1 MIRSLALLSML
12 FHTGLV
18 VADTMPAK
26 VGTISDASTGQHY
39 LMQLTSGL
47 VIVLLCIIV
56 LAWLAK
62 RFNRL
67 QSTPDGSLEIVSGL
81 SVGARERI
89 VLVKAG
95 RRHLLIGVS
104 PGQVS
109 ALCELDQDETDAL
122 DKNHEGAVRP
132 DRPFIQLL
140 ADKMNSKLK
149 RSGDSAASAE
159 LQTRRNLRDCR

>member
-18 VADTMPAK
+18 VADTMPVK
-26 VGTISDASTGQHY
+26 VGTISDANTGQHY

-67 QSTPDGSLEIVSGL
+67 QSTPDGLLEIVSGL

-104 PGQVS
+104 PGHVS
-109 ALCELDQDETDAL
+109 TLCELDQDETIDL
-122 DKNHEGAVRP
+122 IKNDQGGDRP

-140 ADKMNSKLK
+140 AEKMSNKLH
-149 RSGDSAASAE
+149 RSGDGAE
-159 LQTRRNLRDCR
+159 SEEIHTRRNLRGCR